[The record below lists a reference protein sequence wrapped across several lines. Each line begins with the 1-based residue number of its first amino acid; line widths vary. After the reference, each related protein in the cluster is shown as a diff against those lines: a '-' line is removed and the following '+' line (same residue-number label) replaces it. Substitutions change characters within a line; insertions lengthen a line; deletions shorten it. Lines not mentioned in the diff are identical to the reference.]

1 MHSRYDHVFFLCN
14 KGFIMYEM
22 LWIMQMC
29 ISSKEIYGIGLYEK
43 RGRMIKRKKGLLA
56 DFSR

>member
-1 MHSRYDHVFFLCN
+1 
-14 KGFIMYEM
+14 MYEM

-56 DFSR
+56 DFSQ